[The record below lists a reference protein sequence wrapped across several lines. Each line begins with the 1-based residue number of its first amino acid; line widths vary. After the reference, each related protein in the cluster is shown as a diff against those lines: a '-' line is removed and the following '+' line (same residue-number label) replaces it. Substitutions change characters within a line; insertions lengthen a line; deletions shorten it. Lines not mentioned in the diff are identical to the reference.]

1 MDSKT
6 HPNLLRVHDI
16 MYSTF
21 LHFASFPEYSLGHP
35 TSKYMKAENH
45 QHIYVQQLS
54 PTHIL
59 HFLQMLSLCWL
70 LTYTLAG
77 PVRSFWRG
85 MLTHLNTGKHVGLDL
100 EM

>member
-6 HPNLLRVHDI
+6 HPNALRVHDI

-21 LHFASFPEYSLGHP
+21 LHFASYPEYSLGHL
-35 TSKYMKAENH
+35 TSKYMKAENQ
-45 QHIYVQQLS
+45 QHIYAQQLS

-59 HFLQMLSLCWL
+59 HFLQMLSLCFL
-70 LTYTLAG
+70 PIYFAG

-85 MLTHLNTGKHVGLDL
+85 ILTHLNTGKHTGLDL